1 MDDAVIVDAVRTPV
15 GRRKGALRGWHPV
28 DLAAEVVST
37 LVARNGLEP
46 VEIEDVIVGC
56 VDQVGEQSVNVARS
70 IALAAGLP
78 ESVPAVTVDRQC
90 GSSQQAAHFAA
101 QGVMSGAYDVVV
113 AAGVESMTRV
123 PMWSN
128 VIEPGAVYGP
138 RFRERYGLAA
148 EEFLDQG
155 NSGEIIAERWE
166 IGREE
171 LDRFSAESHRR
182 AQRATEE
189 GRFAAEILPL
199 RGVDRDG
206 NEVLV
211 ERDEGIRPDTT
222 EEVLAGLQPVFRTD
236 GRLTAGNS
244 SQISDG
250 AAALLVM
257 SARRAEA
264 LGLRPRARFH
274 AFAVVGVDP
283 VEMLSGPIPATRR
296 ILERSG
302 LEVDDIDLFEVNEA
316 FASVPLAWLRELR
329 ADPARLN
336 VNGGAIAL
344 GHPLGATGARLM
356 TSLVGEMERAEAR
369 FGLQTMC
376 EGGGMANA
384 TILER
389 AA

>member
-1 MDDAVIVDAVRTPV
+1 MDAAVIVDAVRTPV
-15 GRRKGALRGWHPV
+15 GRRKGALREWHPV
-28 DLAAEVVST
+28 DLGAEVVSA
-37 LVARNGLEP
+37 LVARNGLEGG
-46 VEIEDVIVGC
+46 EIDDLIVGC
-56 VDQVGEQSVNVARS
+56 VDQVGEQAVNVARS

-78 ESVPAVTVDRQC
+78 DTVPAVTVDRQC

-101 QGVMSGAYDVVV
+101 QGVMAGAYDVVV

-128 VIEPGAVYGP
+128 VQEPGAVYGP
-138 RFRERYGLAA
+138 RFRSRYGLAA
-148 EEFLDQG
+148 QEFIDQG
-155 NSGEIIAERWE
+155 NSGEIVADRWE
-166 IGREE
+166 IGRAE
-171 LDRFSAESHRR
+171 LDRFSVESHRR

-189 GRFAAEILPL
+189 GRFAAEILTLPGL
-199 RGVDRDG
+199 DRDG

-222 EEVLAGLQPVFRTD
+222 EDALAGLKPVFRPD

-257 SARRAEA
+257 SARRAER

-274 AFAVVGVDP
+274 AFAVAGVDP
-283 VEMLSGPIPATRR
+283 IEMLSGPIPATRR
-296 ILERSG
+296 VLERAG
-302 LEVDDIDLFEVNEA
+302 LELDDIDLFEVNEA
-316 FASVPLAWLRELR
+316 FASVPLAWLRELG

-356 TSLVGEMERAEAR
+356 TSLVGEMERSEAR